1 MKTVLK
7 TVVLVIIMM
16 AATQIYGQASFGT
29 GTVVSAPAGTSFY
42 LWDNNKAFVPNQ
54 VALTS
59 TTDATTVPTPP
70 NGGIVYN
77 TATAGSGT
85 TAVTPGYYYNSGTT
99 VSPVWVRYVAVGSQ
113 GTTGQ
118 MLTSQGTGVTPI
130 WSNPGRLSNIVT
142 YTSGSG
148 TYTVPVGVTA
158 IQVKIVGAGGAGG
171 SANYSACAGLYHV
184 GSGGGSG
191 GYCEKF
197 ISSPAASYSYSV
209 GAGGTPNTTTCG
221 NGTAGG
227 SAGGNTTFG
236 TSFLTANG
244 GAGGLNSYSGFII
257 NGGAGGA
264 ATGGDINISGTR
276 GGAAVSSSYLS
287 AGYGANS
294 IFGGGGSG
302 LGAIN
307 GTSAGFAGTSPGAG
321 GSGAAAYSGGWQ
333 PGGSGANGIIIIYE
347 YK

>member
-1 MKTVLK
+1 MKKILQAIVFIMTITFAHTLNAQTFGVNSPTPNTSAALDVKSYTGLNQGVL
-7 TVVLVIIMM
+7 IP
-16 AATQIYGQASFGT
+16 S
-29 GTVVSAPAGTSFY
+29 
-42 LWDNNKAFVPNQ
+42 

-59 TTDATTVPTPP
+59 ATDATTISTPAATLM
-70 NGGIVYN
+70 VYN
-77 TATAGSGT
+77 TGTGGLTPAGYFYNAGT
-85 TAVTPGYYYNSGTT
+85 SA
-99 VSPVWVRYVAVGSQ
+99 SPNWVRILPIQGT

-118 MLTSQGTGVTPI
+118 VPTSSGTGTPT
-130 WSNPGRLSNIVT
+130 WAGPGKLSNIVT

-171 SANYSACAGLYHV
+171 SANYNTCAGFYHV

-244 GAGGLNSYSGFII
+244 GVGGLNSYSGFII

-321 GSGAAAYSGGWQ
+321 GSGAASSSLSGWQ